1 MGGIFGGGGGGAP
14 APKKPEAPKVQKPDM
29 ERREQAAAM
38 QARRGRAAGARS
50 LLSGARQD
58 AQTGLTRKL
67 GGGA

>member
-1 MGGIFGGGGGGAP
+1 MGGIFGRGGGSP
-14 APKKPEAPKVQKPDM
+14 APKKPEKQAQKPDM

-38 QARRGRAAGARS
+38 QARRGQGAAASRS

-67 GGGA
+67 GGGQ